1 MVKLGETENG
11 MNMTRG
17 RVATNTIQIVD
28 SVSKPMSTTIS
39 ACANG
44 ILNENDFHTDI
55 KHIQLAW
62 PETVLPLRVSL
73 A

>member
-28 SVSKPMSTTIS
+28 SVSSTTIS

-44 ILNENDFHTDI
+44 IWNENDFHTNI

-62 PETVLPLRVSL
+62 PEIVLPLRVGL